1 MTVTPDQANAFFT
14 SYSNAWADNNGA
26 AIASHWDG
34 SDEAVF
40 YKAEEIAHIFET
52 WEEITAYW
60 AHNETFHD
68 RVRLVFSHPQIRP
81 LPAGYAIVVVAMRWD
96 IAFASGKKTFEAQDF
111 EHGGKAMGG
120 ENHVITLVKE
130 TPSGL
135 KLCGW
140 SETPDAPI
148 TYMGRMYEWAA
159 SDDFRKRRD

>member
-1 MTVTPDQANAFFT
+1 MAINNSDINTFFT
-14 SYSNAWADNNGA
+14 SYSAAWAANDSA
-26 AIASHWDG
+26 AIAGHWDG
-34 SDEAVF
+34 SDPAIF
-40 YKAEEIAHIFET
+40 YKAEEIAHVFET

-68 RVRLVFSHPQIRP
+68 RVRLTFSAPQIRP

-96 IAFASGKKTFEAQDF
+96 IAFATGKKTYENLDF

-120 ENHVITLVKE
+120 ENHVVTLVKE
-130 TPSGL
+130 TPIGL

-159 SDDFRKRRD
+159 SADFKR